1 MCRQRWQD
9 GGEEGEKREGKR
21 REASERQLGNN
32 LDGRASQGPGA
43 RRYRYLRDS
52 GGLASA
58 QRCAESKQPVGAPL
72 AATGKL
78 LGH

>member
-1 MCRQRWQD
+1 MRR
-9 GGEEGEKREGKR
+9 EKREGER

-32 LDGRASQGPGA
+32 LDGRASQGPGI
-43 RRYRYLRDS
+43 RRYRYLCDS

-58 QRCAESKQPVGAPL
+58 QGCVESKQQLGAPL
-72 AATGKL
+72 AATGKQ